1 LKLSI
6 VIPCYNEKPTV
17 QKLLQAVVEAPY
29 PPGIQT
35 VEILLVDDCSSD
47 GTREVLKLIEAN
59 PSGEIGLKSNQS
71 FRLLFQPQNGGKG
84 RALRHGFQEARG
96 DIVLVQ
102 DADLEYDP
110 LDYPALLIP
119 ILKGYA
125 DVVFGSRFIG
135 QERRVLNFHH
145 YLVNT
150 FLTFLSN
157 LLTNLNL
164 TDMET
169 CYKVFR
175 KNVLDRVHLVSD
187 RFGFEPEITAKV
199 AKLKVRV
206 FEVGIRYH
214 GRTYDEGKKITWKD
228 GVAALWHIIRFNLL
242 DFNRSS

>member
-1 LKLSI
+1 MKVSV
-6 VIPCYNEKPTV
+6 VIPCFNEKATAV
-17 QKLLQAVVEAPY
+17 TLLRRVTSASY
-29 PPGIQT
+29 PGIDK
-35 VEILLVDDCSSD
+35 VEIIVIDDFSTD
-47 GTREVLKLIEAN
+47 GTRQILEGVRAN
-59 PSGEIGLKSNQS
+59 PREIGLLANQE
-71 FRLLFQPQNGGKG
+71 FRLIFQDQNGGKG
-84 RALRHGFQEARG
+84 KAVRTGFAAVTG

-110 LDYPALLIP
+110 EDYPALLRP
-119 ILKGYA
+119 LVGGYA

-135 QERRVLNFHH
+135 LERRVLYFNHF
-145 YLVNT
+145 LVNL

-157 LLTNLNL
+157 VFTNLNI

-175 KNVLDRVHLVSD
+175 TDVLKRITLTSD

-214 GRTYDEGKKITWKD
+214 GRTYEEGKKITWKD
-228 GVAALWHIIRFNLL
+228 GIQALWCIVKYRFT
-242 DFNRSS
+242 D